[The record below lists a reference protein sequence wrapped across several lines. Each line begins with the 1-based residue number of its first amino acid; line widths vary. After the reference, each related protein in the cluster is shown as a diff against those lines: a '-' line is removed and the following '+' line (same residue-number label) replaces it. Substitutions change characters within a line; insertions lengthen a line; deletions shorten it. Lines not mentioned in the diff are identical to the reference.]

1 MRPHPQVRAVNAYE
15 SWREVIVPPLEE
27 TSDVVCTRQDQRQEG
42 AIHTSMETS
51 VRGAR
56 YTRACST
63 VLVDARLK
71 GSMAPKCA
79 FLGSQGIPLMQYARA
94 VMVTAWMLKC
104 PGGEHL
110 RCSQWLI
117 ALPLP
122 PTAHVLQHEHGVLY
136 TQLRGPTAFV
146 ALGQMTSRHRHSMRW
161 SFRWQ
166 AAGEPV
172 SPFEQTL
179 LGGHLTRRGVGC
191 P

>member
-79 FLGSQGIPLMQYARA
+79 LLGSQGIPVCCVVRSTDA
-94 VMVTAWMLKC
+94 V
-104 PGGEHL
+104 H
-110 RCSQWLI
+110 
-117 ALPLP
+117 
-122 PTAHVLQHEHGVLY
+122 
-136 TQLRGPTAFV
+136 
-146 ALGQMTSRHRHSMRW
+146 
-161 SFRWQ
+161 
-166 AAGEPV
+166 
-172 SPFEQTL
+172 
-179 LGGHLTRRGVGC
+179 
-191 P
+191 